1 MTART
6 IGYLALGLTLIC
18 VTGSAQTADS
28 PRTKPIHHYVF
39 FGGNRE
45 QIRTLRAFLDNAQ
58 FEGAQIIYPWRSL
71 EPGKD
76 EYDFRAIRDDLA
88 FLKSKNKKL
97 WIQLQDVTFDSL
109 HINVPRYLLK
119 DSTYHGGAA
128 KQYSIRGGDES
139 KAATAGWVARRW
151 DPAVQA
157 RFQKLL
163 LALGKEFD
171 GKIEGINLPETS
183 LDFGESGRLFPSGF
197 SVADYP
203 DAIIANIKALKI
215 AFPKSIA
222 LQYANFMPG
231 EWRPTD
237 NKGYLDRVY
246 KSARSLGVGVGGPDL
261 LPFRPGQTKGA
272 YPLIR
277 DAAMSIPTGIAV
289 QDGNLEA
296 VNPVTHK
303 KVTAQE
309 LLDFAMNDLKVDY
322 IFWGTQEPYFS
333 DEVVPTVTQGSRRSQ

>member
-6 IGYLALGLTLIC
+6 IGYLAFGLTLIC

-76 EYDFRAIRDDLA
+76 EYDFGAIRDDLA

>member
-1 MTART
+1 
-6 IGYLALGLTLIC
+6 
-18 VTGSAQTADS
+18 
-28 PRTKPIHHYVF
+28 
-39 FGGNRE
+39 
-45 QIRTLRAFLDNAQ
+45 
-58 FEGAQIIYPWRSL
+58 
-71 EPGKD
+71 
-76 EYDFRAIRDDLA
+76 
-88 FLKSKNKKL
+88 
-97 WIQLQDVTFDSL
+97 
-109 HINVPRYLLK
+109 
-119 DSTYHGGAA
+119 
-128 KQYSIRGGDES
+128 
-139 KAATAGWVARRW
+139 
-151 DPAVQA
+151 
-157 RFQKLL
+157 
-163 LALGKEFD
+163 
-171 GKIEGINLPETS
+171 
-183 LDFGESGRLFPSGF
+183 
-197 SVADYP
+197 
-203 DAIIANIKALKI
+203 
-215 AFPKSIA
+215 
-222 LQYANFMPG
+222 MPG

-333 DEVVPTVTQGSRRSQ
+333 DEVVPTVTHGSRRSQ